1 MGSPSG
7 LSLDYR
13 PSVTKKSGGFVDMG
27 RDERLEERL
36 RCLEEERKKI
46 DVFKRE
52 LPLCM
57 ELVNEAIESV
67 KRQMEQQEC
76 RMGLPVLE
84 EFIPLKKSS
93 PEEEGKRNGLLKEE
107 KDRRDKMNWMS
118 SALLWNES
126 HVPADLTNKRM
137 HGEFVPSENSQ
148 KFSTSQSRMAF
159 LPSKGASG
167 FPEAPAEERDVS
179 ADLSLS
185 TESKQTCKTQ
195 SSSPDQSA
203 IQSQTQRK
211 ARRCWSPELHRRF
224 VNSLQQLGGPQV
236 ATPKQI
242 RELMKVDGLTNDE
255 VKSHLQKYR
264 LHTRRPNAGAQAPAG
279 NQQSSQL
286 MLLGGLWV
294 PHEYSSS
301 ARGEDYQ
308 TAKRSPSHSGS
319 PQGPLHFPARAS
331 NYSREEDEDEGSES
345 DTKSESYNWK
355 GHLQASRS
363 DETTE

>member
-1 MGSPSG
+1 MGSPTG

-13 PSVTKKSGGFVDMG
+13 PPNTKKSGGFLDMG
-27 RDERLEERL
+27 KDERLEERL

-46 DVFKRE
+46 IVFRRE

-57 ELVNEAIESV
+57 ELVNDAIQNV
-67 KRQMEQQEC
+67 KRQMEQLEC

-84 EFIPLKKSS
+84 EFIPPRKSS
-93 PEEEGKRNGLLKEE
+93 PEEEGGGNGLSGE
-107 KDRRDKMNWMS
+107 DRKDKMNWMS

-126 HVPADLTNKRM
+126 HDPTDLNNKRM
-137 HGEFVPSENSQ
+137 EGQFVLSENSQ
-148 KFSTSQSRMAF
+148 KFSCSQSRM
-159 LPSKGASG
+159 LLLSSKGASG
-167 FPEAPAEERDVS
+167 FPGAPAEERDVS
-179 ADLSLS
+179 AELSLS

-203 IQSQTQRK
+203 IQSQQQRK

-224 VNSLQQLGGPQV
+224 VNALQQLGGAQV

-264 LHTRRPNAGAQAPAG
+264 LHTRRPNAAAHPPAG
-279 NQQSSQL
+279 NQQPSQL
-286 MLLGGLWV
+286 VLLGGLWV

-301 ARGEDYQ
+301 AGGQ
-308 TAKRSPSHSGS
+308 TAKRSPTHSGS
-319 PQGPLHFPARAS
+319 PQGPLHFPPRAS
-331 NYSREEDEDEGSES
+331 NYSREEDEDVGSDS
-345 DTKSESYNWK
+345 DTKSESYSWK
-355 GHLQASRS
+355 GHIQASRS